1 MKKLINDAD
10 AVVRE
15 SLEGRVLLQPNVSL
29 LGSSQTVVRTDR
41 VVNDDNRATVPVA
54 LISGGGAGHEPAHAG
69 YVAHGMLTA
78 AVSGGV
84 FASPSVDAVLDA
96 IPAGRRLR
104 LPMRPGN
111 RSLNLSNTAAVM
123 VFEAWRQHGFD
134 GGA

>member
-54 LISGGGAGHEPAHAG
+54 LISGGGAGHEPAHA
-69 YVAHGMLTA
+69 
-78 AVSGGV
+78 
-84 FASPSVDAVLDA
+84 
-96 IPAGRRLR
+96 
-104 LPMRPGN
+104 
-111 RSLNLSNTAAVM
+111 
-123 VFEAWRQHGFD
+123 
-134 GGA
+134 